1 VGFVPHTSSGVVER
15 NVVRA
20 EDVEPRV
27 ISLARRQHGIV
38 ASPQLAAAGVTP
50 RWVERRVQRGWLRR
64 LHRGVYLVGPLESP
78 HSLAT
83 AAILAAGPGAVVS
96 HYPAA
101 VLHDIRPPR
110 EGPIDI
116 TIPGRKARSR
126 PGLIIHRNALD
137 PNDITRRHGIPVTSP
152 ARTLLD
158 LAATEP
164 TPELDRALNQARIA
178 RLVSDPSL
186 NEQFSR
192 YRSHRGT
199 AALRK
204 ATRAETGFT
213 RSKAERRTR
222 ALIRKARLPEP
233 ETNQHIEGYEVDLVW
248 RTERL
253 IAEFDSWTFHSERS
267 SFENDRR
274 RDQHLVAKGWRVIRI
289 TWRQLLDEPEAVVAA
304 ISAALVV
311 RRAA

>member
-1 VGFVPHTSSGVVER
+1 MYAGDAESVVLAFARGQQGVVSWDQIER
-15 NVVRA
+15 TGLGVGWVRN
-20 EDVEPRV
+20 RV
-27 ISLARRQHGIV
+27 RS
-38 ASPQLAAAGVTP
+38 
-50 RWVERRVQRGWLRR
+50 GWLRR

-83 AAILAAGPGAVVS
+83 AAVLAAGPGAVVS

-110 EGPIDI
+110 EGAIDI

-126 PGLIIHRNALD
+126 PGLIIHRTTLH
-137 PNDITRRHGIPVTSP
+137 PSDITRRHGIPVTTP

-158 LAATEP
+158 LAATQP
-164 TPELDRALNQARIA
+164 TPELERALNQARIA

-192 YRSHRGT
+192 YPHHRGT
-199 AALRK
+199 AALK
-204 ATRAETGFT
+204 QATRAETGFT

-248 RTERL
+248 RTQRL

-274 RDQHLVAKGWRVIRI
+274 KDQRLVARGWRVIRI
-289 TWRQLLDEPEAVVAA
+289 TWRQLLDEPEAVIAA

-311 RRAA
+311 QRAA